1 MTFYKSVI
9 EKNKLTTIKGD
20 KKMKNMMDMVGMI
33 KKAQAVQTQM
43 AAVQNKMENTEF
55 TGLAANG
62 AVEVVLTGKLTPV
75 KVKLDKSVVNPDDVE
90 TLEDLILVAMTNA
103 KERADDASDKA
114 FESIKKSLNLPDNF
128 ELPF

>member
-1 MTFYKSVI
+1 
-9 EKNKLTTIKGD
+9 
-20 KKMKNMMDMVGMI
+20 MKNMMDMVGMI

-62 AVEVVLTGKLTPV
+62 AVEVVITGKFVPV
-75 KVKLDKSVVNPDDVE
+75 KIKLDKSVVNPNDIE
-90 TLEDLILVAMTNA
+90 TLEDLIIVAMKNA
-103 KERADDASDKA
+103 KDRVDDASDKA
-114 FESIKKSLNLPDNF
+114 FESSKKGLNLPDNF